1 MAKLLLATHNKG
13 KITEFRQML
22 AGTIPNLNPEV
33 DVISAADVGAPEP
46 VEDGI
51 TFKENAL
58 IKARA
63 IAKYSGLP
71 VIADDSGLEVDVL
84 NGMPGIFSAR
94 WSGEHAGG
102 PEHVKLLLRQISDVK
117 DEYRSAQ
124 FHCCAVLVTPEG
136 KEYIEHGLMKG
147 EIIRESRGTEGFGYD
162 PIFIPDGYDKTN
174 AELTAEE
181 KNEISHRGKALKAI
195 LPKVHEVLESHK

>member
-22 AGTIPNLNPEV
+22 AGAVPGLDPEV
-33 DVISAADVGAPEP
+33 DVISAVDVGAPEP

-51 TFKENAL
+51 TFEENAL

-102 PEHVKLLLRQISDVK
+102 PEHVKLLLSQISDVK
-117 DEYRSAQ
+117 DEHRGAQ
-124 FHCCAVLVTPEG
+124 FHCCAALVTPEG

-147 EIIRESRGTEGFGYD
+147 KIIRESRGIEGFGYD
-162 PIFIPDGYDKTN
+162 PIFVPIGYDKTN
-174 AELTAEE
+174 AELTSAE
-181 KNEISHRGKALKAI
+181 KNEISHRGKALNAL
-195 LPKVHEVLESHK
+195 LPKVNEIFNAK